1 MGGSYCSRF
10 SVIFL
15 ATSKFLIV
23 LVRLILGKVGV
34 DGFTG
39 PGWETDI
46 RYEFDLKIL
55 FSGFRVEIE
64 ILATIFD

>member
-10 SVIFL
+10 SVIFP

-46 RYEFDLKIL
+46 RYEFDLKGL
-55 FSGFRVEIE
+55 LKCLGWK
-64 ILATIFD
+64 